1 MTATILD
8 RIADPLPRTSC
19 AGAAVTLRKVTKS
32 FGAHSV
38 LRGIDLEIVAAPLSP
53 LSVAAAGR
61 PLRRSRI

>member
-38 LRGIDLEIVAAPLSP
+38 LRGIDLEIEAGAFVAIVVQRLW
-53 LSVAAAGR
+53 
-61 PLRRSRI
+61 